1 MEKWI
6 LPNSSINDR
15 EKSIISGHY
24 IFSNE
29 EFIDLK
35 RKFLKIL
42 KIKQG

>member
-1 MEKWI
+1 MI
-6 LPNSSINDR
+6 

-35 RKFLKIL
+35 KEVSQNLKNKTGIDLDIYL
-42 KIKQG
+42 KDR